1 MDFAAQY
8 GLFFAKLATLVFF
21 LLILVGGIVFILR
34 RARAGYEEHLEVKH
48 LNKKYEHMALTLKS
62 AILPRKRFKQALKEL
77 RTKRK
82 QEAGLKAHPDTPPKK
97 RVFVLSFK
105 GDVRASAVTSL
116 REEITAIL
124 MVATPQDEVLV
135 SLESIGGMVHAYG
148 LGASQLRRIK
158 DHNIPLTVAVDH
170 VAASG
175 GYLMACVADRII
187 AAPFAV
193 LGSIGVVGQVPNF
206 NRLLKNHQIDY
217 ELHTAGEYK
226 RTLTVFGENTEKG
239 REKFR
244 EELEEIHAL
253 FKEFVM
259 RHRAAVD
266 IKQVATGEH
275 WYGLKALELKLV
287 DELKTS
293 DDYLREA
300 AQSADLYEI
309 TYLRR
314 RSMIEKLL
322 SPAFKALDRPGRPLG
337 QGFDKLI

>member
-1 MDFAAQY
+1 MDFATEY
-8 GLFFAKLATLVFF
+8 GLFLAKVATLVVF
-21 LLILVGGIVFILR
+21 LLILVGGLVFILR
-34 RARAGYEEHLEVKH
+34 RAKAGYEEHLEVKH
-48 LNKKYEHMALTLKS
+48 LNHKYERMALILQS
-62 AILPRKRFKQALKEL
+62 AILPRKHFKQMLKGL
-77 RTKRK
+77 RAKRK
-82 QEAGLKAHPDTPPKK
+82 QEEKSQAHAPSKK
-97 RVFVLSFK
+97 KVFVLNFK

-124 MVATPQDEVLV
+124 SVATPQDEVLV
-135 SLESIGGMVHAYG
+135 RLESIGGMVHAYG
-148 LGASQLRRIK
+148 LAASQLRRIK

-175 GYLMACVADRII
+175 GYMMACVADRII

-193 LGSIGVVGQVPNF
+193 LGSIGVVGQLPNF
-206 NRLLKNHQIDY
+206 NRLLKDHQIDY

-226 RTLTVFGENTEKG
+226 RTLTIFGENTEKG

-244 EELEEIHAL
+244 AEIEEIHAL

-259 RHRAAVD
+259 QHRREAD
-266 IKQVATGEH
+266 IKKVATGEH

-287 DELKTS
+287 DELRTS

-300 AQSADLYEI
+300 AQSADLYEL

-314 RSMIEKLL
+314 RSIIEKLL
-322 SPAFKALDRPGRPLG
+322 SPAFKALGRLHRPPG
-337 QGFDKLI
+337 QGWDKLI